1 ISFKDYYKV
10 LEVDYDA
17 TDENIKL
24 NYRRLALKWHPD
36 KHKGDNAA
44 TAKFQEINEAYTVL
58 SDPAKRL
65 DYDLTGTCE
74 IHKYSLQ
81 GMDPSSHIFHR
92 IQMKYLNDD
101 QDIRNYFSAFHLY
114 HTLPA
119 AVLIDDFPLFF
130 HNNKTCQQHGDRDFA
145 MAKTLALCHNAITY
159 ANQKGSCK
167 LLLSDTHT
175 HQGDIPRFN
184 FIYKKWI
191 HTTFT
196 IQEGDVPGSFILKD
210 RSHSRIGNR
219 GGIKAAK
226 YSVALQYLVL
236 DGIIDDQVE

>member
-1 ISFKDYYKV
+1 MALEMFFWREIENLQLFQNHSISNLQLLSGPPSSGKTSLLFHFAFNV
-10 LEVDYDA
+10 A
-17 TDENIKL
+17 TL
-24 NYRRLALKWHPD
+24 HS
-36 KHKGDNAA
+36 HS
-44 TAKFQEINEAYTVL
+44 TVIFICNRHTFHSKPPFL
-58 SDPAKRL
+58 S
-65 DYDLTGTCE
+65 
-74 IHKYSLQ
+74 Q

-130 HNNKTCQQHGDRDFA
+130 HNNQQHGDRDFA